1 MPEQPAAAAERDP
14 SWLLDDFAVT
24 AAVQG
29 SCVAV
34 LCPPDADAGVIAHEM
49 ATLVKRAGPHP
60 VPRPR
65 FPATHGPAG

>member
-34 LCPPDADAGVIAHEM
+34 LCPPDADAGVSRGGLCRIE
-49 ATLVKRAGPHP
+49 
-60 VPRPR
+60 PRESRDPR
-65 FPATHGPAG
+65 

>member
-1 MPEQPAAAAERDP
+1 MPEQPAVAAEREL

-24 AAVQG
+24 AAGQG

-34 LCPPDADAGVIAHEM
+34 LCPPDAEAGVIADEM
-49 ATLVKRAGPHP
+49 AMLVKRAGPHL

-65 FPATHGPAG
+65 FPATHDPAG